1 MEVILLEKLHRLG
14 DLGDK
19 VNVKPG
25 FGRNYLIPQKK
36 AVPATADNIAEFEE
50 KRAEFEKVQ
59 SEGIARAEARKEALS
74 TVEVTI
80 TANAGTE
87 GKLFGS
93 VGGAEIASAVSE
105 TGNEVSK
112 SEIRLPDGPLRE
124 IGEHDVAIY
133 LNADLSV
140 SVKVHI
146 VAAEGEQNT

>member
-25 FGRNYLIPQKK
+25 YGRNYLIPQKK

-59 SEGIARAEARKEALS
+59 SEGIALAEARKEALS
-74 TVEVTI
+74 AVEITI

-93 VGGAEIASAVSE
+93 VGGAEIAGAVSE

-112 SEIRLPDGPLRE
+112 SEIRLPDGPIRE
-124 IGEHDVAIY
+124 IGEYDVAIY
-133 LNADLSV
+133 LNADISV

-146 VAAEGEQNT
+146 VAAEGEQST

>member
-25 FGRNYLIPQKK
+25 YGRNYLIPQKK

-50 KRAEFEKVQ
+50 KRAEFERVQ
-59 SEGIARAEARKEALS
+59 SEEITLAEARKEKLS
-74 TVEVTI
+74 AVEITI
-80 TANAGTE
+80 TANAGAE

-93 VGGAEIASAVSE
+93 VGGAEIAGAVSE

-124 IGEHDVAIY
+124 VGEYDVAIY
-133 LNADLSV
+133 LHADLSV
-140 SVKVHI
+140 SVRVHI
-146 VAAEGEQNT
+146 VASEGEQNT